1 MSTTQLPT
9 SEQAPP
15 GGATAGH
22 RGAGALSRLL
32 ESRVVVQYGLL
43 PVVLVGVLIAG
54 EILAPGVLS
63 PSNLSSM
70 TRFGVEIGILG
81 FAEMVVIIMGGGGI
95 DLSVASTAAVTQV
108 SLAVLLR
115 GGIELWLGVA
125 ISLAIGLA
133 LGALNGFFIL
143 GLGVPALVATIGTYF
158 GYAGLALVIA
168 NGVNIAD
175 FPSSYLTIGQGDVVG
190 IPVEFIFIFIPVA
203 IVLGYVTS
211 RTKFGHEIR
220 LTGTNERAALL
231 SGINVRRLRFS
242 GYVIAGMLAAIVGV
256 VESSRFGTAQ
266 PVADSTYLLTA
277 VTIAVLGGV
286 DIFGGEG
293 TILGVVLATAVVTIF
308 EYAFSLAQINAV
320 IELGSVGVMLI
331 VVVLGQVGLKSLRS
345 YAARRSSA

>member
-1 MSTTQLPT
+1 MSA
-9 SEQAPP
+9 APIAPGRAAAGPAP
-15 GGATAGH
+15 GGSRAV
-22 RGAGALSRLL
+22 GALSRLL

-43 PVVLVGVLIAG
+43 PVALVGVLIAG
-54 EILAPGVLS
+54 EVLAPGVLS

-95 DLSVASTAAVTQV
+95 DLSVASTAATTQV
-108 SLAVLLR
+108 TLAVLLR
-115 GGIELWLGVA
+115 GGVELWLGVA

-133 LGALNGFFIL
+133 LGALNGFFVI

-175 FPSSYLTIGQGDVVG
+175 FPASYLTIGQGDVAG
-190 IPVEFIFIFIPVA
+190 IPIEFLFIFIPVA
-203 IVLGYVTS
+203 IVLAYVTS

-242 GYVIAGMLAAIVGV
+242 GYVIAGLLAAIVGV

-293 TILGVVLATAVVTIF
+293 TILGVALATAVVTIL
-308 EYAFSLAQINAV
+308 EYSFSLAQINSV

-331 VVVLGQVGLKSLRS
+331 VVVLGQVGLKSLRA

>member
-1 MSTTQLPT
+1 MSA
-9 SEQAPP
+9 APIAPGRAAAGPAP
-15 GGATAGH
+15 GGSRAV
-22 RGAGALSRLL
+22 GALSRLL

-43 PVVLVGVLIAG
+43 PVALVGVLIAG
-54 EILAPGVLS
+54 EVLAPGVLS

-95 DLSVASTAAVTQV
+95 DLSVASTAATTQV
-108 SLAVLLR
+108 ALAVLLR
-115 GGIELWLGVA
+115 GGVELWLGVA

-133 LGALNGFFIL
+133 LGALNGFFVI
-143 GLGVPALVATIGTYF
+143 GLGVPVLVATIGTYF

-175 FPSSYLTIGQGDVVG
+175 FPASYLTIGQGDVAG
-190 IPVEFIFIFIPVA
+190 IPIEFLFIFIPVA
-203 IVLGYVTS
+203 IVLAYVTS

-242 GYVIAGMLAAIVGV
+242 GYVIAGLLAAIVGV

-293 TILGVVLATAVVTIF
+293 TILGVALATAVVTIL
-308 EYAFSLAQINAV
+308 EYSFSLAQINSV

-331 VVVLGQVGLKSLRS
+331 VVVLGQVGLKSLRA

>member
-1 MSTTQLPT
+1 MSA
-9 SEQAPP
+9 APIAPGRAAAGPAP
-15 GGATAGH
+15 GGSRAV
-22 RGAGALSRLL
+22 GALSRLL

-43 PVVLVGVLIAG
+43 PVALVGVLIAG
-54 EILAPGVLS
+54 DVLAPGVLS

-95 DLSVASTAAVTQV
+95 DLSVASTAATTQV
-108 SLAVLLR
+108 ALAVLLR
-115 GGIELWLGVA
+115 GGVELWLGVA

-133 LGALNGFFIL
+133 LGALNGFFVI

-175 FPSSYLTIGQGDVVG
+175 FPASYLTIGQGDVAG
-190 IPVEFIFIFIPVA
+190 IPIEFLFIFIPVA
-203 IVLGYVTS
+203 IVLAYVTS

-242 GYVIAGMLAAIVGV
+242 GYVIAGLLAAIVGV

-293 TILGVVLATAVVTIF
+293 TILGVALATAVVTIL
-308 EYAFSLAQINAV
+308 EYSFSLAQINSV

-331 VVVLGQVGLKSLRS
+331 VVVLGQVGLKSLRA

>member
-1 MSTTQLPT
+1 MST
-9 SEQAPP
+9 APIAP
-15 GGATAGH
+15 GRATAG
-22 RGAGALSRLL
+22 RAPGSSRWVGALSRLL

-43 PVVLVGVLIAG
+43 PVALVGVLIAG
-54 EILAPGVLS
+54 EVLAPGVLS

-95 DLSVASTAAVTQV
+95 DLSVASTAATTQV
-108 SLAVLLR
+108 ALAVLLR
-115 GGIELWLGVA
+115 GGVELWLGVA

-133 LGALNGFFIL
+133 LGALNGFFVI

-175 FPSSYLTIGQGDVVG
+175 FPASYLLIGQGDVAG
-190 IPVEFIFIFIPVA
+190 IPIEFLFIFIPVA
-203 IVLGYVTS
+203 IVLAYVTS

-242 GYVIAGMLAAIVGV
+242 GYAIAGLLAAIVGV

-293 TILGVVLATAVVTIF
+293 TILGVVLATAVVTIL
-308 EYAFSLAQINAV
+308 EYSFSLAQINSV

-331 VVVLGQVGLKSLRS
+331 VVVLGQVGLKSLRA